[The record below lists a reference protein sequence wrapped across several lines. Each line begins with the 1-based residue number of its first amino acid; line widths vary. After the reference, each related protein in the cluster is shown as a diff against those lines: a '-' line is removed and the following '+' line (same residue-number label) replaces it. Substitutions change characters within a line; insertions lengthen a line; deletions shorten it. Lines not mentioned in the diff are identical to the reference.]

1 VETESD
7 AARPTLRIF
16 LNYRRDD
23 SSGYALSLYRDLVDH
38 FGADQVFMDID
49 TISPG
54 ENFVERIEE
63 TMSTCD
69 VVVALIGRVWLTAT
83 DEKGGR
89 RLDDPEDFVRLEL
102 ESAVER
108 KVPLVPTLVHGAR
121 MPGGDDLPES
131 LRPVALRQAIE
142 LRDTSWD
149 ADVARLIGVF
159 ERLARR
165 AQPLA
170 QPLALED
177 VATDRQSERK
187 GLGKALGRPSVTLHL
202 PTVPTALRRRW
213 RAALVVAGAVV
224 AGVVALVLLLPG
236 PSVAPLGDPGQ
247 IAFLHG
253 GVISKMNGDASSV
266 VPLYRGQVSST
277 GYGVGTV
284 STFSVRPSWSP
295 DRKHVAF
302 AKDGDIWILSAG
314 GRIRDIT
321 DTPSISEG
329 EPAWSPDGR
338 RIAFGAYPTAA
349 GGCTN
354 LCEKVYVM
362 DPNGHRVTQLTPA
375 GAWYDYLP
383 AWSPDGKQIAFTSNR
398 SGATEIWMMNADGGN
413 EHQLT
418 YFLGQSLLPAWSP
431 DGRRIA
437 FQTDASD
444 PKYATCGSDN
454 SCVYDIAVLKV
465 GTTENPLRITYSP
478 VGTSDIWPS
487 WLTSRQLLF
496 TASSGVSQDIWTIGV
511 GGSGIRQ
518 LTFDHESQYTD
529 VAR

>member
-1 VETESD
+1 VETERD
-7 AARPTLRIF
+7 AGHPLIRIF

-38 FGADQVFMDID
+38 FGAEQVFMDID

-69 VVVALIGRVWLTAT
+69 VVVALVGRGWLSAT

-121 MPGGDDLPES
+121 MPDRDDLPES
-131 LRPVALRQAIE
+131 LHPVALRQAIE
-142 LRDTSWD
+142 LHDTSWD

-165 AQPLA
+165 AQPPA
-170 QPLALED
+170 RED
-177 VATDRQSERK
+177 VAPARPGEASGSAKTRR
-187 GLGKALGRPSVTLHL
+187 RPSITLHL
-202 PTVPTALRRRW
+202 PTVPIALRRRW
-213 RAALVVAGAVV
+213 RAALLVAGAVI

-236 PSVAPLGDPGQ
+236 PSIAALGAPGQ
-247 IAFLHG
+247 IAFLRG
-253 GVISKMNGDASSV
+253 GVISKMNGDASSIT
-266 VPLYRGQVSST
+266 PLYRGQVSST

-295 DRKHVAF
+295 DRKHIAF

-314 GRIRDIT
+314 DRIRDIT
-321 DTPSISEG
+321 NTPSISEG

-354 LCEKVYVM
+354 VCEKVYVM
-362 DPNGHRVTQLTPA
+362 DPNGRQVMQLTPA
-375 GAWYDYLP
+375 GTWYDYLP

-398 SGATEIWMMNADGGN
+398 SGAGEIWVMNADGGN
-413 EHQLT
+413 ERQLT
-418 YFLGQSLLPAWSP
+418 HFRGQSLLPAWSP
-431 DGRRIA
+431 DGKRIA
-437 FQTDASD
+437 FETDASD
-444 PKYATCGSDN
+444 PKYATCDSDN
-454 SCVYDIAVLKV
+454 SCVYDIAVLKI
-465 GTTENPLRITYSP
+465 GSTQNPLGITHAP
-478 VGTSDIWPS
+478 VGTSDVWPS

-496 TASSGVSQDIWTIGV
+496 TASSGLLQDIWTISAD
-511 GGSGIRQ
+511 GSGIRQ